1 MIKKLCIRSLQR
13 GIGSMD
19 YVDSLLLIEDEDE
32 NDSSADEG
40 NVDTP
45 VPQMAALQ
53 PAANRPVTTI
63 RPPNEPLPE
72 WCRCGNCRS
81 MPQEIEKKC
90 CKKKTVWLQDQGLP
104 RYALTQMFW
113 SYV

>member
-1 MIKKLCIRSLQR
+1 MQR
-13 GIGSMD
+13 GIDSMD
-19 YVDSLLLIEDEDE
+19 YVDSLLSIEDEDE

-72 WCRCGNCRS
+72 WCRCGN
-81 MPQEIEKKC
+81 
-90 CKKKTVWLQDQGLP
+90 
-104 RYALTQMFW
+104 
-113 SYV
+113 